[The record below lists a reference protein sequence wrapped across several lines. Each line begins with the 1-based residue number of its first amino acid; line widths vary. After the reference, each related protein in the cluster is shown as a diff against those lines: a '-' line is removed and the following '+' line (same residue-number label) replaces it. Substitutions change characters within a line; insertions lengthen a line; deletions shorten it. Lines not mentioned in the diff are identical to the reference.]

1 MDYLIPYYKP
11 QCKMPYFEKTELEIW
26 LRQKPIKTTTQINQ
40 EARRYI
46 MGNKSPYSKVLFS
59 SY

>member
-1 MDYLIPYYKP
+1 
-11 QCKMPYFEKTELEIW
+11 MPYFEKTVLETW
-26 LRQKPIKTTTQINQ
+26 LRQKPIKTATQINQ
-40 EARRYI
+40 EAQQYI

>member
-1 MDYLIPYYKP
+1 
-11 QCKMPYFEKTELEIW
+11 MPYFDKTELETW
-26 LRQKPIKTTTQINQ
+26 LQQKPIKTATQINQ